1 MAVPTIQ
8 RSTFDRLLWLRKFG
22 ASIGR
27 PVFAVVLAMIAGS
40 IVIMISSPGSPGT
53 RFTTALAAYQTLF
66 AGSFGGAQSI
76 SYTLVYVTPLILT
89 SLSVA
94 IAFRAGMF
102 NIGAEGQLA
111 VGAMTAGII
120 GFKATSWPGWA
131 LIPTMLIGSMLAG
144 AVWGG
149 IAGFLKAWRGAHE
162 VVTTIMLNWIAFYGT
177 DYLID
182 VTFKAPNQ
190 ADQTPAIPMQATL
203 PQVSVFYNHTLGTF
217 LPKIAN
223 PQQYF
228 VDVGFFIALL
238 ALVAYWFIVS
248 RTTFGYNIRVIGQNL
263 KAARYAG
270 MPVKR
275 DLFLSMAIAGAFSG
289 LAGALHLMGQFPYQL
304 IGDVF
309 RLDTT
314 GFDAIGVALLGRN
327 TAIGVLLAALLF
339 GGLRQGASLM
349 QLNANIPADLV
360 FIIQALVLFSIASEF
375 LPVIQRSLPQWA
387 GLWRKPAL
395 TPPIMG
401 TSVVAIPQHGDNLP
415 VPDGAGPAPGQNGDT
430 LVSPAERS
438 SASTG
443 SATTGSTGSD
453 TKIAEE
459 E

>member
-1 MAVPTIQ
+1 M
-8 RSTFDRLLWLRKFG
+8 
-22 ASIGR
+22 
-27 PVFAVVLAMIAGS
+27 
-40 IVIMISSPGSPGT
+40 
-53 RFTTALAAYQTLF
+53 
-66 AGSFGGAQSI
+66 
-76 SYTLVYVTPLILT
+76 
-89 SLSVA
+89 
-94 IAFRAGMF
+94 
-102 NIGAEGQLA
+102 
-111 VGAMTAGII
+111 
-120 GFKATSWPGWA
+120 
-131 LIPTMLIGSMLAG
+131 
-144 AVWGG
+144 
-149 IAGFLKAWRGAHE
+149 
-162 VVTTIMLNWIAFYGT
+162 
-177 DYLID
+177 
-182 VTFKAPNQ
+182 TFKAPQ
-190 ADQTPAIPMQATL
+190 EADQTPAIPLQATL
-203 PQVSVFYNHTLGTF
+203 PRISIFYNNTLGTF

-223 PQQYF
+223 PEQYL
-228 VDVGFFIALL
+228 VDVGFFFALIAL
-238 ALVAYWFIVS
+238 VVYWFIVS

-270 MPVKR
+270 IPVKR

-327 TAIGVLLAALLF
+327 TAIGVLLASLLF

-349 QLNANIPADLV
+349 QLQANIPADLV

-375 LPVIQRSLPQWA
+375 LPAIQRSLPRWV

-415 VPDGAGPAPGQNGDT
+415 LPDGAGPAPGQNGDNG
-430 LVSPAERS
+430 LNLEEPS

-443 SATTGSTGSD
+443 SASTGSGID
-453 TKIAEE
+453 TKRAEE